1 MILVRGRNKE
11 VSNDSMY
18 SILTSIKKLVGI
30 TEEYEAF
37 DTDVIMHINMAIA
50 ILEQIGVGKPGF
62 RVTDDTQMW
71 NDYIGDDPKLELVK
85 DYIYL
90 KVRLIFDPPV
100 STSAVEAINRQ
111 ISEFEA
117 RLYYVGDGAF
127 GKEGDTND

>member
-1 MILVRGRNKE
+1 MF
-11 VSNDSMY
+11 

-37 DTDVIMHINMAIA
+37 DVDVIMHINMAIA
-50 ILEQIGVGKPGF
+50 TLEQIGVGKPGF
-62 RVTDDTQMW
+62 RVTDESQTW
-71 NDYIGDDPKLELVK
+71 ADYMQDDPKLELVK

-100 STSAVEAINRQ
+100 STSAVESINRM

-127 GKEGDTND
+127 GTKEGDTNE

>member
-1 MILVRGRNKE
+1 MEEIIEKGVFY
-11 VSNDSMY
+11 DSMF

-37 DTDVIMHINMAIA
+37 DTDIIMHINMAIA

-62 RVTDDTQMW
+62 RITDETQTW
-71 NDYIGDDPKLELVK
+71 ADYMNDDPKLELVK

-100 STSAVEAINRQ
+100 STSAVESMNRL
-111 ISEFEA
+111 ISEYEA

-127 GKEGDTND
+127 DKEGDSNE

>member
-1 MILVRGRNKE
+1 MF
-11 VSNDSMY
+11 

-37 DTDVIMHINMAIA
+37 DVDIIMHINMAIA

-62 RVTDDTQMW
+62 RVTDDSQTW
-71 NDYIGDDPKLELVK
+71 TDYMDDDPKLELVK

-100 STSAVEAINRQ
+100 STSAVESINRL
-111 ISEFEA
+111 ISEYEA

-127 GKEGDTND
+127 DKKEGDNNE

>member
-1 MILVRGRNKE
+1 MF
-11 VSNDSMY
+11 

-37 DTDVIMHINMAIA
+37 DIDIIMHINMAIA
-50 ILEQIGVGKPGF
+50 TLEQIGIGKPGF
-62 RVTDDTQMW
+62 RIKDDTATW
-71 NDYIGDDPKLELVK
+71 ADYMDDDPMLELVK

-100 STSAVEAINRQ
+100 ATSAVESINRL
-111 ISEFEA
+111 ISEYEA

-127 GKEGDTND
+127 DKKEGDTDE